1 MTEIYTPDSVPVSQ
15 GVPEKKT
22 SDEVQSPDTT
32 TSLKRPRE
40 EEEEEEHEQKEKKNN
55 QEADQEEKQDEEQ
68 EDNEQEDNEQEDN
81 EQEDDEQEDNEQEDD
96 EQEDDEQEDDEQED
110 EIKIGPHS
118 LDVSPE
124 SSLSKMLQEAI
135 NSDQNKSLTLSERYR
150 LKSKLKRITANADAR
165 AFDNTVALEK
175 YSLAFELAKTKFVLQ
190 DELLGGVARYH
201 DFVVEYF
208 NQKIEE
214 LGKVADEV
222 NRVVKLLDN

>member
-55 QEADQEEKQDEEQ
+55 QEADQEEKQDE
-68 EDNEQEDNEQEDN
+68 
-81 EQEDDEQEDNEQEDD
+81 EQEDNEQEDD